1 MAAPGISSK
10 GPQSIA
16 EWLPLLGSILQALS
30 GMAEDDRAE
39 DDRAEDDR
47 IAERSPAAAR
57 EVDTRSNETAR

>member
-30 GMAEDDRAE
+30 GMAEDDRPATQSTANARGSE
-39 DDRAEDDR
+39 TRPGAPMRQDRVA
-47 IAERSPAAAR
+47 
-57 EVDTRSNETAR
+57 